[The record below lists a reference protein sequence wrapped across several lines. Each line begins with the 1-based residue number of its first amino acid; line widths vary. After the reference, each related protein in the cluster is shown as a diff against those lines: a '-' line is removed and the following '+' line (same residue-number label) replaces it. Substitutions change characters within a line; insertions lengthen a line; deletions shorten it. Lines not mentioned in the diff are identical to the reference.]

1 MKMTCCVLS
10 PQEERLKNAKVANPR
25 ERTNALLKGFREQ
38 TPRIDTQRAVLFTES
53 MQQTEAYPLNLRW
66 AKALKHICENIDV
79 VIQDH
84 ELIVGTCGGPGRYAI
99 LYPELRAGWYEK
111 GLPDTQKKDAFD
123 ISDEAIK
130 EIMEKVVPYWK
141 GRTSHEM
148 YLAIMDPETRAI
160 IYGDDDY
167 GSTGMMQDNA
177 NVSSCL
183 NWPGNYDYVM
193 SHGLNAIREEAEEK
207 LKAIRSTL
215 KENHYEKIPYLQ
227 AEIETCDA
235 MEILAKRYADK
246 AREMAAVEADMKRKA
261 ELEQIAKNCEWV
273 PMHAPRNFWEG
284 LQCQW
289 FVQMGYK
296 LEQQI
301 SGGIGS
307 GRIDQYMYPL
317 YKKDIESG
325 MLDEERALE
334 LLDCLWLKIAS
345 NVIFN
350 ATNAGNFWEGHAHFE
365 QVVVGGQTPQGQD
378 ACNELTYL
386 IIRSKRELPITY
398 PDLAVRLHSCS
409 PNELLR
415 ACAELIKDG
424 TGFPKF
430 FNDEEIIPVM
440 LQNGCTMEEARNYCG
455 AGCTEMRAPE
465 RDCYLPLG
473 GHCNLAAALEM
484 AMSDGWVH
492 YGGTHYEKKI
502 DMPIPS
508 NQITS
513 YEDIL
518 KNLKV
523 AVNYYTDH
531 FTKRQTAM
539 ELTDPQRLAA
549 PFMSML
555 HPIAHKAMMDIHQ
568 RNIPG
573 GIYHDTGNAT
583 FNGFGTVAESLA
595 AMKKVVFEDKKISF
609 STLKKALEVDF
620 KGYEP
625 IQQMLLNAPKYGN
638 NDAYADEV
646 ARELDALILNT
657 VKENKTT
664 YGNQYVKFVPITSH
678 VGMGHKTIATPNG
691 RNAGVALSEGI
702 SPTQGVDVEGPI
714 ATLMSI
720 KNAMSRVHSNSAS
733 RLLNMKLS
741 PQAVAGEKG
750 TQDLMRILRTWVDL
764 KLWHIQFAVINRDT
778 LLKAQEKP
786 EEYKNLIVRVAG
798 YSAYFTDLSP
808 GLQTEIINRTEH
820 EVAM

>member
-1 MKMTCCVLS
+1 MTCCVLS

-53 MQQTEAYPLNLRW
+53 MKETEAYPLNLRW

-79 VIQDH
+79 VIQEH

-130 EIMEKVVPYWK
+130 EIMEKVVPYWR

-148 YLAIMDPETRAI
+148 YLAIMDSETRAI

-167 GSTGMMQDNA
+167 GSTGMMQDNS
-177 NVSSCL
+177 NVSSTL
-183 NWPGNYDYVM
+183 NWPGNYDYVIKN
-193 SHGLNAIREEAEEK
+193 GLNAIKKEAEER
-207 LKAIRSTL
+207 LKDIEENL
-215 KENHYEKIPYLQ
+215 KGEQYDKIAYLQ
-227 AEIETCDA
+227 AEIETCEA
-235 MEILAKRYADK
+235 MEILARRYAAK
-246 AREMAAVEADMKRKA
+246 AREMAAIELDLERKQ
-261 ELEQIAKNCEWV
+261 ELEQISKICDWV

-284 LQCQW
+284 IQIIW

-301 SGGIGS
+301 AGGIGS
-307 GRIDQYMYPL
+307 GRFDQYMYSL
-317 YKKDIESG
+317 YKKGIEDG
-325 MLDEERALE
+325 TLTDEKALE
-334 LLDCLWLKIAS
+334 LMDCLWLKIAD

-365 QVVVGGQTPQGQD
+365 VVMVGGQTPQGQD
-378 ACNELTYL
+378 ATNELTYL
-386 IIRSKRELPITY
+386 TIRSKRELPITY
-398 PDLAVRLHSCS
+398 PDLAVRLHSGS
-409 PNELLR
+409 PNELLH
-415 ACAELIKDG
+415 ACAELVKDG

-455 AGCTEMRAPE
+455 AGCTEMRVPDK
-465 RDCYLPLG
+465 DCYLPLG
-473 GHCNLAAALEM
+473 GHINLAAALEM

-492 YGGTHYEKKI
+492 YGGKYYEKKA

-508 NQITS
+508 DKIET
-513 YEDIL
+513 YEDMKI
-518 KNLKV
+518 NLKAAISFYV
-523 AVNYYTDH
+523 DH
-531 FTKRQTAM
+531 FTKRQIAM

-555 HPIAHKAMMDIHQ
+555 HPVSRNAMIDIHQ
-568 RNIPG
+568 RRIPG
-573 GIYHDTGNAT
+573 GLYHDTGNAT
-583 FNGFGTVAESLA
+583 FNGFGTVAESMA
-595 AMKKVVFEDKKISF
+595 AMKKLVFEEKKISF
-609 STLKKALEVDF
+609 AQLKEALTADF
-620 KGYEP
+620 NGYEV

-638 NDAYADEV
+638 NDSYADAV
-646 ARELDALILNT
+646 ARDMDEIILDV
-657 VKENKTT
+657 VKCHKTSN
-664 YGNQYVKFVPITSH
+664 GEQNVKFVPITSH

-720 KNAMSRVHSNSAS
+720 KNAMSRVHANSAS

-820 EVAM
+820 EAAM